1 MKFEQP
7 PQDVAVHGD
16 FPTSDYAVG
25 DLAFILDMF
34 ADKVY
39 TYKERAVIRELSCN
53 AHDSHVMAGTTDI
66 NFDIH
71 LPTHLEPW
79 FSLRDYGTGLD
90 NEEVRSIFAGI
101 GISTKR
107 NDNETIGCFGI
118 GSLSP
123 YSLCDSFTVKSWK
136 DGMVR
141 MYSCYRD
148 EERKPKVAL
157 LNEEATDEP
166 NGVEVS
172 LSIEGRTSKFEV
184 EALNVFK
191 WWDYTPNINNQG
203 VIESCE
209 RHRACYDFVG
219 KDYSLNA
226 SWGNIVAVMGNIAYA
241 IPSVLDEFRCEGF
254 IRFELGEINFDTARE
269 HLSLDDKTC
278 AAIKAKFDRIRKEIS
293 DEAIAKVEQG
303 DTPYKRAVLADTLNR
318 GQLGQLIS
326 GKSLEQFELPRS
338 TKPMTYWRRTRYNRG
353 VGTKSE
359 THDLPLSNKAEYYLH
374 KDRMQARV
382 RYYLKEVAHRD
393 TCLVVLTDEQVDE
406 VLLDRDLL
414 LDMDDLPKVPRSANH
429 SGGGSG
435 SKVKT
440 FVFKGLTTAWNI
452 STVYDETEIEDNGQ
466 EMVYV
471 EISRWRP
478 VGGNSLISGCNLQI
492 GLSIDTMKE
501 NGIDIPVVLGLKS
514 AFVKTAKFDQG
525 NFIHFDDFVKREFQ
539 KIVPKTCY
547 SYKESDAKKVREIAK
562 IMENDELTEFVDLID
577 PTNKNHQI
585 VDVCRRI
592 GIKNSIE
599 EDTSVQEWM
608 DSFFEKYELLT
619 LLTDW
624 EILQA
629 KEKVARYIGA
639 TIKSAIKVFPSY

>member
-107 NDNETIGCFGI
+107 NSNETIGCFGI

-141 MYSCYRD
+141 IYSCYRD

-172 LSIEGRTSKFEV
+172 LNIEGRISKFEQ

-209 RHRACYDFVG
+209 KHRACYDFVG
-219 KDYSLNA
+219 EDYSLNTA
-226 SWGNIVAVMGNIAYA
+226 WGNMVAVMGNIAYA
-241 IPSVLDEFRCEGF
+241 IPNELDEFDCDGF

-269 HLSLDDKTC
+269 NLSLDDKTR
-278 AAIKAKFDRIRKEIS
+278 AAIKAKFDRIRNEIG

-303 DTPYKRAVLADTLNR
+303 DTPYKRAVLADTLSR
-318 GQLGQLIS
+318 GQVGQLIVS
-326 GKSLEQFELPRS
+326 KSLSQFKLPES
-338 TKPMTYWRRTRYNRG
+338 TKPMTYWKRARYRG
-353 VGTKSE
+353 GSSDKSE
-359 THDLPLSNKAEYYLH
+359 THNLPLSNKAEYYLH
-374 KDRMQARV
+374 KDRMQARI
-382 RYYLKEVAHRD
+382 RHYLKEVADRD
-393 TCLVVLTDEQVDE
+393 ICLVILTDEQVDE

-414 LDMDDLPKVPRSANH
+414 LDMDDLPKVPLSANH
-429 SGGGSG
+429 SGGSG

-440 FVFKGLTTAWNI
+440 FVFKTGSL
-452 STVYDETEIEDNGQ
+452 SPYSRDQGDYYDETEIEDNGQ

-471 EISRWRP
+471 EINRWQP
-478 VGGNSLISGCNLQI
+478 VDGNGSISGCNRQI
-492 GLSIDTMKE
+492 GSSINTMKE
-501 NGIDIPVVLGLKS
+501 NGIDVPVVLGLKS
-514 AFVKTAKFDQG
+514 AFVKTAKFDGG
-525 NFIHFDDFVKREFQ
+525 NFIHFDDFMKREFQ
-539 KIVPKTCY
+539 KIAPKTCY
-547 SYKESDAKKVREIAK
+547 LFSDSDAKKVREIAK

-577 PTNKNHQI
+577 SNKNDQI
-585 VDVCRRI
+585 ADVCRRI

-608 DSFFEKYELLT
+608 DSFFEKHELLT

-624 EILQA
+624 EIRQA

-639 TIKSAIKVFPSY
+639 TIKSAI